1 MQGAHENHHCICFKE
16 TSTKENSYKSGPLLK
31 ITATFQTKTLE
42 NLTQHMDMS
51 TEKNVMH
58 EE

>member
-1 MQGAHENHHCICFKE
+1 MKTIIAYALKKPPPRKIRIKVV
-16 TSTKENSYKSGPLLK
+16 PLLK

-42 NLTQHMDMS
+42 NWTQHMDMS

-58 EE
+58 DEQRLL